1 MKNLIFLFLITIPLI
16 TFGQSS
22 HTISASPYNVF
33 SPSDLTIN
41 IGDTVFFVN
50 MSTHNAVEV
59 DENTYN
65 NNGTTS
71 NGGFELYTD
80 GYVVLEEVGTYY
92 YVCTPHVMFGMK
104 GKINVEGESQT
115 AYTIDQHVIELSGL
129 ATSSDFS
136 SNTYYN
142 PQVDCEI
149 SWQIVEK
156 DLPAEWDF
164 SICFPNCYNPGIE
177 SGTGSFVANSQQYLG
192 SHFYPNNTAGQ
203 GEVKMEIT
211 TNSNIIDTVIFVG
224 TATSVSNIGDFL
236 MQNNDNIESIF
247 TLEGKKLEKIEP
259 NTTLFIRFKSG
270 LLQKLFI
277 LE

>member
-1 MKNLIFLFLITIPLI
+1 MKNFISLFLITIPLI
-16 TFGQSS
+16 TFSQSS
-22 HTISASPYNVF
+22 HTISASSYNIF

-80 GYVVLEEVGTYY
+80 GYVVLEEVGTHY

-115 AYTIDQHVIELSGL
+115 AYTIDEHVIEFSGL
-129 ATSSDFS
+129 ATDSDFS

-142 PQVDCEI
+142 PLVDCEV

-156 DLPAEWDF
+156 TLPAEWDF

-177 SGTGSFVANSQQYLG
+177 SGTGSLAANIQQYLG
-192 SHFYPNNTAGQ
+192 SHFYPNNTPGQ

-224 TATSVSNIGDFL
+224 TATSVSIDDFF
-236 MQNNDNIESIF
+236 MQNKENIESIF
-247 TLEGKKLEKIEP
+247 TVEGKELEKIEP
-259 NTTLFIRFKSG
+259 NTTLIIRYKSG